1 MVETYN
7 LCPGLR
13 YNVTRPGDVVKF
25 LPAPFIELF
34 TDLFGTFLKYRQSG
48 RK

>member
-1 MVETYN
+1 MVKTYN
-7 LCPGLR
+7 LCSRLL

-34 TDLFGTFLKYRQSG
+34 ADLSGTLLKGRQPG